1 MPLSPRVPELAALD
15 VLLSVGR
22 LGSMGAAGRDHGMS
36 QQAVSAR
43 VRSAERQLGIKVFDR
58 GASGVRPTSEGALI
72 LEWASNILVTAEELA
87 SGVAALRG
95 QRNANLSVAA
105 SMTIAEY
112 LVPGWTVTMRRRH
125 PAVVTSVRL
134 LNSSEVSAQ
143 VLAGEADLGFVEG
156 PDVPSGLQT
165 REVAHDEL
173 VVVVPPDHQWV
184 RRSPIPASELAATA
198 LIQREPGSG
207 TRTTLENALLECAG
221 CRCVDPLLELTSTAA
236 VKAAVLAG
244 NAPAV
249 VSSLA
254 VAADLTDGRL
264 ASVEV
269 EGLCMPRRLLAVWE
283 ASRGLCGAAHDFL
296 DIALGGGLGA
306 GPTRRRGIPTVA
318 RP

>member
-43 VRSAERQLGIKVFDR
+43 VRSAERQLGIKIFER
-58 GASGVRPTSEGALI
+58 GTTGVRPTSEGALI

-95 QRNANLSVAA
+95 ERDANLTVAA

-125 PAVVTSVRL
+125 PTVVTSVRL
-134 LNSSEVSAQ
+134 LNSAEVSAQ

-156 PDVPSGLQT
+156 PDVPAGLQS
-165 REVAHDEL
+165 REVARDEL
-173 VVVVPPDHQWV
+173 VVVVPPNHQWV
-184 RRSPIPASELAATA
+184 RRSPIPPGELAATA

-207 TRTTLENALLECAG
+207 TRTTLENALAARDG
-221 CRCVDPLLELTSTAA
+221 SRCVDPLLELTSTAA

-264 ASVEV
+264 AAVEV
-269 EGLCMPRRLLAVWE
+269 EGLCMPRRLLAVWD
-283 ASRGLCGAAHDFL
+283 ADRGLHGAARDFL
-296 DIALGGGLGA
+296 DIALG
-306 GPTRRRGIPTVA
+306 
-318 RP
+318 